1 MPAQAKRGMNKN
13 INLHFQ
19 YKLVIGT
26 FYSNIIPITLC
37 AVQVCEDK
45 EIKVPKLVCGEV
57 KEADAEDI

>member
-1 MPAQAKRGMNKN
+1 MNKN

-26 FYSNIIPITLC
+26 FYSNLIPITLC